1 LVTIAAVVLTEI
13 IIALV
18 AAGVTIALQKKPKS
32 PPPALLDDFDTPTAE
47 EGRPIPWVFG
57 TVWLRGPN
65 VLWYGD
71 LRTTAIKKKAG
82 K

>member
-1 LVTIAAVVLTEI
+1 MLWWVQVGIMIAASFLIAVLTP
-13 IIALV
+13 
-18 AAGVTIALQKKPKS
+18 KPKIE
-32 PPPALLDDFDTPTAE
+32 PPKASTLDDFDAPTAE
-47 EGRPIPWVFG
+47 DGKPIPWVFG

-71 LRTTAIKKKAG
+71 LRTVAIKKKSG

>member
-1 LVTIAAVVLTEI
+1 MAIQFLYYLGA
-13 IIALV
+13 ALV
-18 AAGVTIALQKKPKS
+18 AGYVTAALAPKIEPPKPS
-32 PPPALLDDFDTPTAE
+32 TLDDFDVPTAE

-71 LRTTAIKKKAG
+71 MRAVAIREKSGKK
-82 K
+82 